1 MIYEVK
7 AYGTTI
13 EWTASIDTAREA
25 YSKCSASKFNKRL
38 YQFDPKAGTKI
49 EVV

>member
-7 AYGTTI
+7 AHGTTI
-13 EWTASIDTAREA
+13 EWTTSIDAARDV
-25 YSKCSASKFNKRL
+25 YSKCSVSKFSKKL
-38 YQFDPKAGTKI
+38 YQFDPGAGTKI